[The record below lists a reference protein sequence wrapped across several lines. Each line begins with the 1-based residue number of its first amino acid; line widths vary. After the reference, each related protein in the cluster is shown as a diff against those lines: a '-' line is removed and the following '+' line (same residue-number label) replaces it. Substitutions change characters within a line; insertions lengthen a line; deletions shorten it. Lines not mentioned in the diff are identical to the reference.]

1 MEGMH
6 GQREALAAAV
16 RAATVPLT
24 IPSTTV
30 KGTGFF
36 ITPELVLTCAHV
48 VTSAGGPVEVV
59 HGSATATRDA
69 GDYEVLTDYYL
80 AGGPDGLDLALLR
93 PVGGERAAHVHLA
106 ASVAPGDELW
116 VFGHPEGKYRAGDV
130 VSLRLDGASEHIE
143 GPILLKGT
151 QGRIKPGM
159 SGAPVLN
166 WRTGAVCG
174 VVRYRDGSHDDTARF
189 VPISTAFAV
198 YPGLAEAN
206 TAMPAAR
213 AWLELLDDTQLAE
226 SGARYPGP
234 RLRRYLEAAS
244 AADDSH
250 PYAAMLDVPSP
261 LSKVYLR
268 QKAGRAPEDE
278 TAAEAGELV
287 EADSLLHA
295 FRGVQV
301 LGGPGAGKSSLAR
314 HLTAVAARRW
324 LQEGSGHVV
333 PILVAAEALTLRRG
347 LSEMLADGVVR
358 SLDTDL
364 DRVTLTAL
372 FGEPPFPGAEWLVMV
387 DGVDEILN
395 PQLRSIVLSKV
406 SRHRNEGRYRF
417 LLTSR
422 PLSDFLM
429 EKIAENGDYPTF
441 TIEPF
446 GRHELVDFAQNWFTQ
461 LKLPDP
467 RSAAEGF
474 VQRVDEARLDRL
486 AGVPL
491 IATMLCILYA
501 NSPGQRLPE
510 NRAELYAEFVDLLLA
525 KRKITNVRDLLA
537 EWTGRSGPEAEGAGE
552 DLVQRTP
559 ELLRLLAHE
568 GQRAGADPFETSVR
582 TDSAVIVARRFPRP
596 ATLSSAE
603 WDSVIREVL
612 RSCGLLV
619 ERRGVF
625 GFIHQT
631 VQEYLAAAHLAGLHP
646 DPRRRAARRL
656 FVPQPW
662 PWPDLEVKSFLA
674 ALWARQ
680 GRDLAPVLRRL
691 LQRRHRD
698 VNYRFLVELHRQGVE
713 LPAKVHAKLVETLAG
728 WVAEHGR
735 SHGEW
740 REAAE
745 ALNQIDGQR
754 AAAVLEVTAR
764 HGAGW
769 QRRLDSSLMLLEHNA
784 PIGIQALE
792 DLTTDETL
800 DGPDR
805 LKAAK
810 YLLAQHP
817 RRGMAALAKLAR
829 DIRPDYLRVEAARVI
844 AEHDRQRGDELLRA
858 VTYDPGASDEAR
870 LGAGRALGPGA
881 GSDVLAFL
889 SSRHEVSGRVR
900 LDAALTVESWSA
912 GASASLLLALA
923 QDHRVSVDIRR
934 DAAQELTDH
943 GDEHAVQAYK
953 SIVDSKA
960 VAKDVRVDAA
970 ERIAAIDSE
979 AGLSLLLQLVADPT
993 FGEARIT
1000 AGIAAGRIAPHAAAR
1015 ALTEV
1020 VGAYR
1025 QDRYGYVSLA
1035 DDQATWIRAAQEAA
1049 RLDAEVGVTALQG
1062 VITNDRL
1069 PSTLRLNALTS
1080 LSEVAPVTG
1089 LETAH
1094 RLVEEFGTQA
1104 AIRFGAA
1111 EQIWLLDR
1119 ESGRAVIRRTA
1130 LTPAAP
1136 SDDRMRLGRRISRTD
1151 KELGIEIMRHVAS
1164 DTLVSPR
1171 VRLDAAAAVENLDVA
1186 QGIQLRA
1193 RLTTESPVEEYL
1205 EQIEGRDT

>member
-1 MEGMH
+1 M
-6 GQREALAAAV
+6 

-30 KGTGFF
+30 KGSGFF
-36 ITPELVLTCAHV
+36 VTPELVLTCAHV

-59 HGSATATRDA
+59 HGPATAARA
-69 GDYEVLTDYYL
+69 ACDYEVLGDYYL
-80 AGGPDGLDLALLR
+80 AGGPGGVDLALLR
-93 PVGGERAAHVHLA
+93 PLGGERAAPVHLA
-106 ASVAPGDELW
+106 APVAPGDELW

-130 VSLRLDGASEHIE
+130 VSLRLDGTSEHID
-143 GPILLKGT
+143 GPVLLKGT

-174 VVRYRDGSHDDTARF
+174 VVRYRDGAHDDTARF
-189 VPISTAFAV
+189 VPIETAFAV

-213 AWLELLDDTQLAE
+213 AWLELLDETQLAE

-268 QKAGRAPEDE
+268 QKAGRAPQDE
-278 TAAEAGELV
+278 AAAEAGELV

-314 HLTAVAARRW
+314 HLTALSARKW
-324 LQEGSGHVV
+324 LRDGEGDVV
-333 PILVAAEALTLRRG
+333 PILVAAEALTLRYG

-372 FGEPPFPGAEWLVMV
+372 FGEPPLPGAEWLVLV

-422 PLSDFLM
+422 PLPDFLM
-429 EKIAENGDYPTF
+429 ERIAENGDYPTF

-446 GRHELVDFAQNWFTQ
+446 GRHELADFAQNWFTQ
-461 LKLPDP
+461 LKLADP
-467 RSAAEGF
+467 RSAAAGF
-474 VQRVDEARLDRL
+474 VRRVDEARLDRL

-510 NRAELYAEFVDLLLA
+510 NRAELYADFVDLLLT

-537 EWTGRSGPEAEGAGE
+537 EWTGRSGPEAEAAGE

-568 GQRAGADPFETSVR
+568 GQRAGTDPSGFAVR
-582 TDSAVIVARRFPRP
+582 TDSAVIIARHVPRP
-596 ATLSSAE
+596 AGLSSAE

-631 VQEYLAAAHLAGLHP
+631 VQEYLAAAHLAVLHP
-646 DPRRRAARRL
+646 DPRRRGARRL

-698 VNYRFLVELHRQGVE
+698 GNYRFLVELHRQGVE
-713 LPAKVHAKLVETLAG
+713 LPPKVHAKLVETLAG
-728 WVAEHGR
+728 WVAAHGR

-740 REAAE
+740 RAAAE
-745 ALNQIDGQR
+745 ALNQIDRGR
-754 AAAVLEVTAR
+754 AAAVLQLTAR
-764 HGAGW
+764 QGAGW
-769 QRRLDSSLMLLEHNA
+769 QRRLDSSLMLLEHDA

-792 DLTTDETL
+792 DLTVDETL
-800 DGPDR
+800 DGSDR

-810 YLLAQHP
+810 YLLAQHA
-817 RRGMAALAKLAR
+817 RRGMAALRKLAR
-829 DIRPDYLRVEAARVI
+829 DIRPDELRVEAARVI
-844 AEHDRQRGDELLRA
+844 AERDPQRGAELLHA
-858 VTYDPGASDEAR
+858 VTYDPGASDKAR
-870 LGAGRALGPGA
+870 LSAGIALGPGS
-881 GSDVLAFL
+881 GSDALASL
-889 SSRHEVSGRVR
+889 SNGHEVAGRIR
-900 LDAALTVESWSA
+900 LNAALTIESWEA
-912 GASASLLLALA
+912 GSGTSLLLAVA
-923 QDHRVSVDIRR
+923 QDIQVSVDTRLE
-934 DAAQELTDH
+934 AAQVLTHH
-943 GDEHAVQAYK
+943 GDEHAVQAYR
-953 SIVDSKA
+953 SIVDSKM
-960 VAKDVRVDAA
+960 VAKDIRLDAA
-970 ERIAAIDSE
+970 ERIVAIDSE
-979 AGLSLLLQLVADPT
+979 AGVPLLLQLVADPA
-993 FGEARIT
+993 FGEERIA
-1000 AGIAAGRIAPHAAAR
+1000 AGIAAGRVAPHAAAR
-1015 ALTEV
+1015 ALADI
-1020 VGAYR
+1020 VGVHSDSR
-1025 QDRYGYVSLA
+1025 SGYSTIAEQKLWV
-1035 DDQATWIRAAQEAA
+1035 RAAREAA
-1049 RLDAEVGVTALQG
+1049 QIDAEVGATALQDLTAG
-1062 VITNDRL
+1062 HQFS
-1069 PSTLRLNALTS
+1069 PTLRLAALTT
-1080 LSEVAPVTG
+1080 LCEVAPRAG
-1089 LETAH
+1089 LETAR
-1094 RLVEEFGTQA
+1094 RLVEGVETQPEV
-1104 AIRFGAA
+1104 RLGAA

-1119 ESGRAVIRRTA
+1119 KSGRAVIRRIA
-1130 LTPAAP
+1130 LSTDAR
-1136 SDDRMRLGRRISRTD
+1136 SGDRIRLGTRIGRTD
-1151 KELGIEIMRHVAS
+1151 KKLGIEILRHVAS

-1171 VRLDAAAAVENLDVA
+1171 VRLEAASAVEDLDVA
-1186 QGIQLRA
+1186 HGVQLRA
-1193 RLTTESPVEEYL
+1193 RLTTERVIRDYL
-1205 EQIEGRDT
+1205 NKIEGRGT